1 MEPAYFL
8 VSTADLSAPV
18 FNIQGTEA
26 HHALRVRRVRE
37 KEKLVVTDGA
47 GQVCEVEVLTL
58 GPGEQITVKVLSKKT
73 KSKNKP
79 FVTVAQALAKGDRS
93 ELAVESLT
101 EVGVD
106 EIIPWQANR
115 CIVKWDDKSDKGV
128 EKWKQ
133 ISRESSKQSRR
144 AYLPEISNCLDS
156 KNLIKVFMNY
166 SKIIVLDPD
175 SQVFFTD
182 LVNQITEN
190 VLLIIGPEGGIE
202 ESELKQFIEAGAIT
216 ATLGETILRTSTAGG
231 IASAIL
237 LSKTRWLN

>member
-8 VSTADLSAPV
+8 VSTSDLSAPV

-58 GPGEQITVKVLSKKT
+58 GPGEQITVKVLSKKH
-73 KSKNKP
+73 KLL
-79 FVTVAQALAKGDRS
+79 VAVAQALAKGDRS

-144 AYLPEISNCLDS
+144 AYLPEITNCLDS
-156 KNLIKVFMNY
+156 KNLIKVFKNY

-202 ESELKQFIEAGAIT
+202 DSELKQFIEAGAIT

>member
-1 MEPAYFL
+1 
-8 VSTADLSAPV
+8 
-18 FNIQGTEA
+18 
-26 HHALRVRRVRE
+26 
-37 KEKLVVTDGA
+37 
-47 GQVCEVEVLTL
+47 
-58 GPGEQITVKVLSKKT
+58 
-73 KSKNKP
+73 
-79 FVTVAQALAKGDRS
+79 
-93 ELAVESLT
+93 
-101 EVGVD
+101 VD

-144 AYLPEISNCLDS
+144 AYLPEITNCLDS

-202 ESELKQFIEAGAIT
+202 DSELKQFIEAGAIT